1 MTAPR
6 PITRELAALT
16 VQSSFAALPEHIRR
30 ETARAF
36 LNIVGCMVGGSQDK
50 PVRIA
55 LDAAEEAGGN
65 KQATIVGHKQR
76 NNVAT
81 AAFLNCLSASLLA
94 YDDTHLATV
103 THPTGPVAA
112 ALLAYAETTKV
123 SGEDFVNALALGI
136 EIQCRMSNV
145 LLMPPAKANLSLYV
159 TGLTGPIGT
168 AAALARVM
176 KLDEEKTNWAIGLAS
191 AQAAGFRGTHGA
203 MSGLVVPAFGARDA
217 VSAAMLAARGFAAP
231 KNILESEKGFVN
243 IFTSGANLDLAVEGW
258 GEHFELM
265 LNAYKPYPCGIVIH
279 AALDACLE
287 IVEQLPADAQF
298 QSVKLTVHPL
308 TMSLTDRREPKDEM
322 EGMISLYHWAAAAF
336 VRRRAGIA
344 EMRQS
349 ALDDPEIIA
358 LRNRIEAVGDE
369 NVGRAQAIAEVVLT
383 DGTKLRSF
391 IEVAKGSAQRPMTDE
406 DLDLKFRTQSNMVLP
421 SETTERLLRF
431 CRNIASA
438 QDVGKEF
445 AALLN
450 G

>member
-16 VQSSFAALPEHIRR
+16 AQSSFAALPEHIRR

-36 LNIVGCMVGGSQDK
+36 LNIVGCMLGGCRDEAAT
-50 PVRIA
+50 IA
-55 LDAAEEAGGN
+55 VSAAEEAGGN
-65 KQATIVGHKQR
+65 PQATIVGHTLR
-76 NNVAT
+76 SNVAT
-81 AAFLNCLSASLLA
+81 AAFVNCLSASILA

-112 ALLAYAETTKV
+112 ALLAYAETTPIT
-123 SGEDFVNALALGI
+123 GEDFVNALALGI

-159 TGLTGPIGT
+159 TGLTGPIGA

-176 KLDEEKTNWAIGLAS
+176 KLDEQKTNWAIGLAS

-217 VSAAMLAARGFAAP
+217 VSAAMLAARGMTCP
-231 KNILESEKGFVN
+231 ENILESEKGFVN
-243 IFTSGANLDLAVEGW
+243 IFTSGANLGLAVEGW

-287 IVEQLPADAQF
+287 IAEQLPEDAQF

-308 TMSLTDRREPKDEM
+308 TISLTDRRSPKDEM
-322 EGMISLYHWAAAAF
+322 EGMVSLQHWAAAAF
-336 VRRRAGIA
+336 LRRRAGIA
-344 EMRQS
+344 ELRQ
-349 ALDDPEIIA
+349 ACIDDPEVTA

-369 NVGRAQAIAEVVLT
+369 TLGRAEAIAEVVLA
-383 DGTKLRSF
+383 DGRTLRSHVR
-391 IEVAKGSAQRPMTDE
+391 VAKGSAQRPMSDE
-406 DLDLKFRTQSNMVLP
+406 DLDRKFRTQSRMVLP
-421 SETTERLLRF
+421 EAATERLLRF
-431 CRNIASA
+431 CRNIAAA
-438 QDVGKEF
+438 QDVGREF
-445 AALLN
+445 AAALN